1 MAAGGIHDHLGG
13 GFARYATDAEWLVP
27 HFEKMLYDQA
37 GLLRAYLHGWQVT
50 GDPAYLG
57 VAEGIVAYVT
67 RDLRRP
73 RAGCT
78 RPRTPTPRG
87 SRGSSTSGP
96 PTRSPRPSVGDAAP
110 WPAAVAAWFD
120 VTPGGNFEGA
130 TILRRPVGAPLAGPA
145 AVEDGRRRLLA
156 ARAARVR
163 PGLDDKVLTEWNAM
177 YASALAE
184 AAAAAGRTD
193 WATAAVGIG
202 EFLWAH
208 LRRRRR
214 PVAA

>member
-13 GFARYATDAEWLVP
+13 GFARYATDTEWLVP

-67 RDLRRP
+67 RDLTAPEGGVYSAEDADSEGVEGRFYVW
-73 RAGCT
+73 
-78 RPRTPTPRG
+78 TPDQVEG
-87 SRGSSTSGP
+87 A
-96 PTRSPRPSVGDAAP
+96 VGDPDVA
-110 WPAAVAAWFD
+110 AAVTEWFAI
-120 VTPGGNFEGA
+120 TPAGNFEGA
-130 TILRRPVGAPLAGPA
+130 TILRRPVGAPLAGPRS
-145 AVEDGRRRLLA
+145 VEEGRRRLLA
-156 ARAARVR
+156 DRATRVR

-184 AAAAAGRTD
+184 AAGGRRAD
-193 WATAAVGIG
+193 RLG
-202 EFLWAH
+202 H
-208 LRRRRR
+208 RRGRDR
-214 PVAA
+214 